1 MKYRAPETVDTG
13 GGNWLTQPGTYHVV
27 VTHADEEPTN
37 AKGEMMDGFRI
48 TCQALEGTVKDEAGK
63 FTERDK
69 TVDIIFWNPKLT
81 DKNEGLF
88 ARQKQGRFFL
98 ATGLLTEEQLGTEVE
113 IKLENAVGRQIV
125 LTLDEQ
131 DGIGDRKFLQ
141 LHFADIWHID
151 DPAAT
156 SYPKCAK
163 SLGLIPKPHRR
174 DAKTFEKKNGGST
187 PKTKPPAKAETVDL
201 DDL

>member
-37 AKGEMMDGFRI
+37 GKGDMMDGFRI
-48 TCQALEGTVKDEAGK
+48 TCQALEGTVKDEDGK
-63 FTERDK
+63 FTELDK
-69 TVDIIFWNPKLT
+69 TIDLIFWNPKLT

-88 ARQKQGRFFL
+88 ARQKQGKFFI
-98 ATGLLTEEQLGTEVE
+98 ATGLLTEAQLGTEVE
-113 IKLENAVGRQIV
+113 INLQNAVGRQIV
-125 LTLDEQ
+125 LTLEEQ
-131 DGIGDRKFLQ
+131 DGSGDRKFLQ

-151 DPAAT
+151 DPAVA

-163 SLGLIPKPHRR
+163 SVKLIPAAHRR
-174 DAKTFEKKNGGST
+174 DPKSFEKKNGSSAA
-187 PKTKPPAKAETVDL
+187 KTRPPAKTETVDL